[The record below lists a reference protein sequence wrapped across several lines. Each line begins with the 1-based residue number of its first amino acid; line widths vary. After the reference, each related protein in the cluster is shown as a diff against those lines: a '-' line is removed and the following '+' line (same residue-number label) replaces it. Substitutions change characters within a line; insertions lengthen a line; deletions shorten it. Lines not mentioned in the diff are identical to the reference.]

1 MIMFKET
8 KDKSGYEYL
17 ITMNYNGY
25 KLFFIAGKA
34 FSTLEDAKKY
44 SVNHVEMIKQCYN
57 VTPDNIKELSE
68 VTIQNWYWFLKAI
81 KE

>member
-1 MIMFKET
+1 
-8 KDKSGYEYL
+8 
-17 ITMNYNGY
+17 MNYNGY

-68 VTIQNWYWFLKAI
+68 VTIQN
-81 KE
+81 